1 MRRETER
8 ERDTYWQKTHPH
20 DFRAVMFNCFVC
32 SLSALGSIEPH
43 LDALVYPLEFSMLFI
58 SGFESYQSFDAQ
70 GCQSEFREECLRKKF
85 IYFDV
90 SLTDSQTH

>member
-8 ERDTYWQKTHPH
+8 ERETRTGKKTHPH

-43 LDALVYPLEFSMLFI
+43 LDALLYPLEFSMLFI
-58 SGFESYQSFDAQ
+58 SGFESCQSFDVQ
-70 GCQSEFREECLRKKF
+70 GCQSEFRECLRKTF
-85 IYFDV
+85 IYLVV
-90 SLTDSQTH
+90 SLSDNQTH